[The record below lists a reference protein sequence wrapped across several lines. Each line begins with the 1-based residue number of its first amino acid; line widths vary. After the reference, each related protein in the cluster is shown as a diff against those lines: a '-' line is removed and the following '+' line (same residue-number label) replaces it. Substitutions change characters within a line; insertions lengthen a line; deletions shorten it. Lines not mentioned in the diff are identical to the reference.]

1 MKCWTDIGQ
10 LGRNTTQSMSPKKKA
25 ETFPLTVKSGSS
37 AVKIY
42 RDERAG
48 GRIYYRVI
56 YYLGGK
62 RHRLIFGD
70 LDDAKNEAAA
80 KAAQLARGDVDA
92 MQLTGKDRLSYGRA
106 LEAVRAF
113 NIPLDA
119 AAIDYAEVRK
129 VLGNHSLMEAA
140 RFYMRHNAAG
150 ITGKPVAEAFDE
162 FKKAKKDA
170 GRNAHYL
177 RVDIGSRCGAF
188 AKAFNME
195 VRQLTAR
202 DVDTYLNDLK
212 DLKGQTV
219 NKHADALG
227 TFFKF
232 CQSRQWL
239 SKEINLL
246 EHFESRRE
254 QHGEIEIYTPA
265 ELRLLLD
272 AADPEFATC
281 IALQAFAGV
290 RSEELQKLTWED
302 LAKRDGHIEVAASK
316 AKTASRRVTPISSNL
331 AAWLKDAPKTGKLV
345 WPHRQQ
351 SFYEQQEAT
360 VAAAQKVENK
370 RNEKTPIEAKTI
382 KWKHNALRHSF
393 ISYRVAETQSMN
405 QVALEA
411 GTSVKKIVA
420 HYRELVTPKE
430 AKEWFGILPK
440 GKKIHQFKAA

>member
-1 MKCWTDIGQ
+1 
-10 LGRNTTQSMSPKKKA
+10 
-25 ETFPLTVKSGSS
+25 
-37 AVKIY
+37 
-42 RDERAG
+42 
-48 GRIYYRVI
+48 
-56 YYLGGK
+56 
-62 RHRLIFGD
+62 
-70 LDDAKNEAAA
+70 
-80 KAAQLARGDVDA
+80 
-92 MQLTGKDRLSYGRA
+92 
-106 LEAVRAF
+106 
-113 NIPLDA
+113 
-119 AAIDYAEVRK
+119 
-129 VLGNHSLMEAA
+129 
-140 RFYMRHNAAG
+140 
-150 ITGKPVAEAFDE
+150 
-162 FKKAKKDA
+162 
-170 GRNAHYL
+170 
-177 RVDIGSRCGAF
+177 
-188 AKAFNME
+188 
-195 VRQLTAR
+195 
-202 DVDTYLNDLK
+202 
-212 DLKGQTV
+212 
-219 NKHADALG
+219 LG

-254 QHGEIEIYTPA
+254 QHREIEIFTPA

-316 AKTASRRVTPISSNL
+316 AKTASRRVTPISDNL

-360 VAAAQKVENK
+360 VKAAQVAENK
-370 RNEKTPIEAKTI
+370 RHKKTPKEAKTI

-393 ISYRVAETQSMN
+393 ISYRVAETQNMN
-405 QVALEA
+405 QVALET

-430 AKEWFGILPK
+430 AKEWFGILPHK
-440 GKKIHQFKAA
+440 GGKIHQFKAA

>member
-1 MKCWTDIGQ
+1 MVSRI
-10 LGRNTTQSMSPKKKA
+10 QSSKKA
-25 ETFPLTVKSGSS
+25 KGEKFPLTIKAGSS
-37 AVKIY
+37 SVKIY
-42 RDERAG
+42 REIRPDG
-48 GRIYYRVI
+48 SVYYKLS
-56 YYLGGK
+56 YHLGGK
-62 RHRLIFGD
+62 RHRPSFAD
-70 LDDAKNEAAA
+70 LEEAKKEAAA
-80 KAAQLARGDVDA
+80 KAAQLSRGDIDA
-92 MQLTGKDRLSYGRA
+92 MQLNGKDRLAYGRA
-106 LEAVRAF
+106 LEAVRQF

-129 VLGNHSLMEAA
+129 VLGKHSLMEAA
-140 RFYMRHNAAG
+140 RFYMKHNAAG
-150 ITGKPVAEAFDE
+150 ITGKSVEEAFE
-162 FKKAKKDA
+162 AFKKAKEDA
-170 GRNAHYL
+170 GRNSHYL

-188 AKAFNME
+188 AKAFKME

-202 DVDTYLNDLK
+202 DVDAYLNDLK
-212 DLKGQTV
+212 ELKGQTV

-246 EHFESRRE
+246 EHFESRKE
-254 QHGEIEIYTPA
+254 QHGDIEIYTSS
-265 ELRLLLD
+265 ELRLLLE
-272 AADPEFATC
+272 AADPEYATC

-290 RSEELQKLTWED
+290 RSEELQRLTWED
-302 LAKRDGHIEVAASK
+302 LEKRDGYIEVAASK
-316 AKTASRRVTPISSNL
+316 AKTASRRITPISKNL
-331 AAWLKDAPKTGKLV
+331 AAWLANAPRSGKLV

-360 VAAAQKVENK
+360 VAAAQLVENK
-370 RNEKTPIEAKTI
+370 RNEKTPKEVKTI

-393 ISYRVAETQSMN
+393 ISYRVAETQNMN

-430 AKEWFGILPK
+430 GKEWFSILPK
-440 GKKIHQFKAA
+440 GRKIHQFKAA

>member
-1 MKCWTDIGQ
+1 MT
-10 LGRNTTQSMSPKKKA
+10 KKSKG
-25 ETFPLTVKSGSS
+25 EQFPITVKAGSS
-37 AVKIY
+37 RVKIY
-42 RDERAG
+42 RDARKDG
-48 GRIYYRVI
+48 STYYRVS

-62 RHRLIFGD
+62 RQGKTFPD
-70 LDDAKNEAAA
+70 LDEAKKEANA
-80 KAAQLARGDVDA
+80 KAAQLSRGDIDA
-92 MQLTGKDRLSYGRA
+92 MQLNGTDRLAYGRS
-106 LEAVRAF
+106 LEAVRQF

-119 AAIDYAEVRK
+119 ATIDYAEARK

-140 RFYMRHNAAG
+140 RFYMKHNAAG
-150 ITGKPVAEAFDE
+150 IMGKPVSEAFEE

-188 AKAFNME
+188 AKAFKVE

-202 DVDTYLNDLK
+202 DVDDYLSDLK
-212 DLKGQTV
+212 NMKGQTV

-254 QHGEIEIYTPA
+254 QHGEIEIFTPK

-290 RSEELQKLTWED
+290 RSEELQRLTWED
-302 LAKRDGHIEVAASK
+302 LEKVDGHICVAASK
-316 AKTASRRVTPISSNL
+316 AKTASRRITPISDNL

-360 VAAAQKVENK
+360 VTVAQNAENK
-370 RNEKTPIEAKTI
+370 RNKKTPKRAMTI

-393 ISYRVAETQSMN
+393 ISYRVAETQNMN
-405 QVALEA
+405 QVALET

-430 AKEWFGILPK
+430 AQEWFGIVPPTGSK
-440 GKKIHQFKAA
+440 KKIIHLVA

>member
-1 MKCWTDIGQ
+1 MT
-10 LGRNTTQSMSPKKKA
+10 KKSKG
-25 ETFPLTVKSGSS
+25 EQFPITVKAGSS
-37 AVKIY
+37 RVKIY
-42 RDERAG
+42 RDARMDG
-48 GRIYYRVI
+48 STYYRVS

-62 RHRLIFGD
+62 RQGKTFPD
-70 LDDAKNEAAA
+70 LDEAKKEANA
-80 KAAQLARGDVDA
+80 KAAQLSRGDIDA
-92 MQLTGKDRLSYGRA
+92 MQLNGTDRLAYGRS
-106 LEAVRAF
+106 LEAVRQF

-119 AAIDYAEVRK
+119 ATIDYAEARK

-140 RFYMRHNAAG
+140 RFYMKHNAAG
-150 ITGKPVAEAFDE
+150 ITGKPVSEAFEE

-188 AKAFNME
+188 AKAFKVE

-202 DVDTYLNDLK
+202 DVDDYLSDLK
-212 DLKGQTV
+212 NMKGQTV

-254 QHGEIEIYTPA
+254 QHGEIEIFTPK
-265 ELRLLLD
+265 ELRLLL
-272 AADPEFATC
+272 ASADPEFATC
-281 IALQAFAGV
+281 IAIQAFAGV
-290 RSEELQKLTWED
+290 RSEELQRLTWAD
-302 LAKRDGHIEVAASK
+302 LEKREGYIEVAASK
-316 AKTASRRVTPISSNL
+316 AKTAARRITPIPDNL
-331 AAWLKDAPKTGKLV
+331 ASWLRNAPRSGKMV
-345 WPHRQQ
+345 WPHRSQ

-360 VAAAQKVENK
+360 VDAAQKVENK
-370 RNEKTPIEAKTI
+370 RNEKTPSKAMTI

-393 ISYRVAETQSMN
+393 ISYRVAETQNMN
-405 QVALEA
+405 QVALET

-430 AKEWFGILPK
+430 AQEWFGIVSYK
-440 GKKIHQFKAA
+440 GSKKKILHMVA

>member
-1 MKCWTDIGQ
+1 MVS
-10 LGRNTTQSMSPKKKA
+10 RNPSPKKTKP
-25 ETFPLTVKSGSS
+25 EKFPLTIKAGSS
-37 AVKIY
+37 SVKIY
-42 RDERAG
+42 REKRPDG
-48 GRIYYRVI
+48 SVYFKLSYH
-56 YYLGGK
+56 LGGK
-62 RHRLIFGD
+62 RHRPSFAN
-70 LDDAKNEAAA
+70 LDEAKNEASA
-80 KAAQLARGDVDA
+80 KAAQLSRGDIDA
-92 MQLTGKDRLSYGRA
+92 MQLNGKDRLAYGRA
-106 LEAVRAF
+106 LEAVRQF

-150 ITGKPVAEAFDE
+150 IMGKPVAEAFE
-162 FKKAKKDA
+162 AFKKAKEDA

-188 AKAFNME
+188 AKAFKME

-254 QHGEIEIYTPA
+254 QHGEIEIFTPA

-316 AKTASRRVTPISSNL
+316 AKTASRRVTPISDNL
-331 AAWLKDAPKTGKLV
+331 AAWLKDTPKTGKLV

-360 VAAAQKVENK
+360 VKAAQVAENK
-370 RNEKTPIEAKTI
+370 RHKKTPKEAKTI

-393 ISYRVAETQSMN
+393 ISYRVAETQNMN
-405 QVALEA
+405 QVALET

-430 AKEWFGILPK
+430 AKEWFGILPHK
-440 GKKIHQFKAA
+440 GGKIHQFKAA

>member
-1 MKCWTDIGQ
+1 MAS
-10 LGRNTTQSMSPKKKA
+10 RNPTTRKTKA
-25 ETFPLTVKSGSS
+25 EKFPLTIRAGSS
-37 AVKIY
+37 SVKIY
-42 RDERAG
+42 RESRPDG
-48 GRIYYRVI
+48 SVYFKLSYH
-56 YYLGGK
+56 LGGK
-62 RHRLIFGD
+62 RHRPSFAN
-70 LDDAKNEAAA
+70 LDEAKNEANA
-80 KAAQLARGDVDA
+80 KAAQLSRGDIDA
-92 MQLTGKDRLSYGRA
+92 MQLNGKDRLAYGRA
-106 LEAVRAF
+106 LEAVRQF

-150 ITGKPVAEAFDE
+150 IMGKPVAEAFE
-162 FKKAKKDA
+162 AFRKTKEDA

-188 AKAFNME
+188 AKAFKME
-195 VRQLTAR
+195 VRQLTPR
-202 DVDTYLNDLK
+202 DVDTYLNDLQ

-254 QHGEIEIYTPA
+254 QHGEIKIFTSA

-316 AKTASRRVTPISSNL
+316 AKTASRRVTPISDNL
-331 AAWLKDAPKTGKLV
+331 AAWLEDAPKTGKLV

-360 VAAAQKVENK
+360 VKAAQVAENK
-370 RNEKTPIEAKTI
+370 RHKKTPKEAKTI

-393 ISYRVAETQSMN
+393 ISYRVAETQNMN
-405 QVALEA
+405 QVALET

-430 AKEWFGILPK
+430 AKEWFGIVPATRPK
-440 GKKIHQFKAA
+440 NIVEMAA